1 MRDVGLIKNGIVA
14 IKDGRIIYVG
24 KGDLPKGIKKDGNTI
39 IINAKGKTVTP
50 GLVDSHTHLV
60 HGGSREHEL
69 AMKLKGATYLEILEA
84 GGGIHSTV
92 NATKK
97 SYF

>member
-1 MRDVGLIKNGIVA
+1 M
-14 IKDGRIIYVG
+14 
-24 KGDLPKGIKKDGNTI
+24 
-39 IINAKGKTVTP
+39 
-50 GLVDSHTHLV
+50 VDSHTHLV

-97 SYF
+97 KLLLKNYMKKQGKV